1 MSTPEIVVD
10 DGNALWV
17 GTDNRYQCG
26 MDGFKV
32 PLFPSR
38 GQCVLDTNEGTV
50 MAYYVGAGGK
60 QGKRGVLVK

>member
-1 MSTPEIVVD
+1 
-10 DGNALWV
+10 LWV

-38 GQCVLDTNEGTV
+38 GQGVLDTNEGTV